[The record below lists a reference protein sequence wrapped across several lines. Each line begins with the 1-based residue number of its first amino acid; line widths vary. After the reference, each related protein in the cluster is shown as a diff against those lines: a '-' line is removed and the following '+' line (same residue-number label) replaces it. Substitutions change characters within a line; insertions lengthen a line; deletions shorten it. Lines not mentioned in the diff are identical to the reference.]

1 MVGAFAVGKT
11 SLVQRYV
18 RSVFNEKYQTTIGVK
33 IDQKEVQHN
42 GKAINLLL
50 WDIHGEDDFM
60 KVKPTYLIGA
70 SGYLLVADN
79 TRGETLQ
86 TAINMHDMASSVT
99 NNVPF
104 ILLVNKCDLVDEKDI
119 AEDKLTELRNKGW
132 KIIQTSAKDGT
143 GVEEAFDELTKHMME
158 ECNL

>member
-18 RSVFNEKYQTTIGVK
+18 RSVFSEKYQTTIGVK
-33 IDQKEVQHN
+33 IDQKEVEYN
-42 GKAINLLL
+42 GKTINLLL

-70 SGYLLVADN
+70 SGYFLVADN
-79 TRGETLQ
+79 TRAETLQ

-104 ILLVNKCDLVDEKDI
+104 VLLMNKCDLTDEKEI
-119 AEDKLTELRNKGW
+119 SEDKLNELKSQGW
-132 KIIQTSAKDGT
+132 IIIQTSAKDGT
-143 GVEEAFDELTKHMME
+143 GVDEAFNVLTKYIME
-158 ECNL
+158 ESNV